1 MKQIKYLYN
10 QDFLLIFLL
19 QSTSPWWK
27 SSQLFNWSKV
37 QQVWYWLHHF
47 NSVTDLRDQ
56 VWKWRLKK
64 TSALLKD
71 KDF

>member
-10 QDFLLIFLL
+10 QDFLLIILL

-37 QQVWYWLHHF
+37 QQVRYWLHHIELCHWSERP
-47 NSVTDLRDQ
+47 SVKVKTE
-56 VWKWRLKK
+56 KK
-64 TSALLKD
+64 QCLT
-71 KDF
+71 